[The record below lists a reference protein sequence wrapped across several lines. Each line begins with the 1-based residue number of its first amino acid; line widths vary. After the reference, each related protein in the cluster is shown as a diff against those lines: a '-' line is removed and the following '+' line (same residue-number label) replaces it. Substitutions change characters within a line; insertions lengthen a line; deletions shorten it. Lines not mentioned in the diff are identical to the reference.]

1 MNIGILT
8 FHEGINHGGYF
19 QSFAILNYLSDNGFQ
34 AEIINYKNRIH
45 YINEYKVFLFTKN
58 PILLYNNVRKIL
70 KFRKDQ
76 KKLNLTKFTTN
87 SSNINIG
94 KYDTIIIG
102 SDIVWNC
109 EWDFLGKDPI
119 YFGEKI
125 ENKRLIAYAP
135 SCGAADINNIPSF
148 VKSGLPKFSEI
159 SVRDENTANMV
170 SNILGW
176 KPPIVADPTFIYD
189 FPILD
194 TKDVINI
201 ASPYLLV
208 YAYSLR
214 EIEIESALKFAKD
227 NGLKTISVAYFNSWC
242 DENHINVGPFEWLAY
257 FQNAQYVLTS
267 TFHGTIFSIK
277 CKKCFITSNNEQISK
292 KVLSLLKSVKLTH
305 RLIYDEDFTSILKE
319 EINYTAVE
327 SLLSPFISMSKEFL
341 LKALS

>member
-19 QSFAILNYLSDNGFQ
+19 QSFAMLNYLSDNGFQ
-34 AEIINYKNRIH
+34 TEIINYKNRIH
-45 YINEYKVFLFTKN
+45 YINEYKAFFFTKN
-58 PILLYNNVRKIL
+58 PILLFNNIKKIL

-76 KKLNLTKFTTN
+76 KKLNLSKFATN
-87 SSNINIG
+87 NSNINIE

-102 SDIVWNC
+102 SDIVWNY
-109 EWDFLGKDPI
+109 EWDFLGKDSI

-125 ENKRLIAYAP
+125 EHKRLIAYAP
-135 SCGAADINNIPSF
+135 SCGAANINNIPLF

-170 SNILGW
+170 LNVLGR
-176 KPPIVADPTFIYD
+176 KPPIVADPTLIYD

-194 TKDVINI
+194 TKNVINNTG
-201 ASPYLLV
+201 PYLLV

-214 EIEIESALKFAKD
+214 KIEIDSALKFAKD
-227 NGLKTISVAYFNSWC
+227 NGLKTISIAYSNVWC

-277 CKKCFITSNNEQISK
+277 CKKSFVTSSNEQIYN
-292 KVLSLLKSVKLTH
+292 KVQYLLESTGLMH
-305 RLIYDEDFTSILKE
+305 RLINNTDFTSILKE
-319 EINYTAVE
+319 EINYATVD
-327 SLLSPFISMSKEFL
+327 SLLAPFISMSKEFL